1 MITGKINIQ
10 TGAPGL
16 RVCLLV
22 LMKYNHLS
30 RTGSV
35 SQGSEKA
42 AGKQGGWGWGYLD
55 GLEGQH
61 PVLPGVEDFQD
72 GG

>member
-22 LMKYNHLS
+22 LMKYNNLS

-42 AGKQGGWGWGYLD
+42 AGKQGVGGGYLD